1 MLKVVETFSGIG
13 SQAKALKNIGIEY
26 EIICTADWDI
36 NAIIAYDL
44 IHHGNQDLS
53 VYKNM
58 TKQDLIKSLSK
69 YTLSLDG
76 KKPATEKNMQDLNE
90 EVLKRVLYAIKRSNN
105 LVSIT
110 DIKARDL
117 PNKIDSILQAIKT
130 VTDWALRVGIAL
142 AGVSLVIA
150 FVLYAVADVDRKQ
163 QVKQRII
170 QTMFGIVGIIL
181 AISLVNL
188 IIGLF

>member
-1 MLKVVETFSGIG
+1 MKNNIYLLAINKLEGG
-13 SQAKALKNIGIEY
+13 SYN
-26 EIICTADWDI
+26 
-36 NAIIAYDL
+36 
-44 IHHGNQDLS
+44 
-53 VYKNM
+53 
-58 TKQDLIKSLSK
+58 
-69 YTLSLDG
+69 
-76 KKPATEKNMQDLNE
+76 
-90 EVLKRVLYAIKRSNN
+90 
-105 LVSIT
+105 
-110 DIKARDL
+110 
-117 PNKIDSILQAIKT
+117 IDSILQAIKT

-142 AGVSLVIA
+142 AGVSLVVA

>member
-1 MLKVVETFSGIG
+1 MYRNIYLLAINKLEGG
-13 SQAKALKNIGIEY
+13 S
-26 EIICTADWDI
+26 
-36 NAIIAYDL
+36 
-44 IHHGNQDLS
+44 
-53 VYKNM
+53 
-58 TKQDLIKSLSK
+58 
-69 YTLSLDG
+69 YT
-76 KKPATEKNMQDLNE
+76 
-90 EVLKRVLYAIKRSNN
+90 
-105 LVSIT
+105 
-110 DIKARDL
+110 
-117 PNKIDSILQAIKT
+117 IDSISQAIKT

>member
-1 MLKVVETFSGIG
+1 MYRNIYLLAINKLEGG
-13 SQAKALKNIGIEY
+13 S
-26 EIICTADWDI
+26 
-36 NAIIAYDL
+36 
-44 IHHGNQDLS
+44 
-53 VYKNM
+53 
-58 TKQDLIKSLSK
+58 
-69 YTLSLDG
+69 YT
-76 KKPATEKNMQDLNE
+76 
-90 EVLKRVLYAIKRSNN
+90 
-105 LVSIT
+105 
-110 DIKARDL
+110 
-117 PNKIDSILQAIKT
+117 IDSILQAIKT

-188 IIGLF
+188 IIGLFWWGWNKC